1 MAAFPPNADL
11 ALAPPPAPS
20 RQSAT
25 PSAAP
30 SATPS
35 VPSAPQPA
43 PLLPNGGCPKC
54 GSLRGNKDCSV
65 GYCKKCCVKNA
76 LGNPGRAPCNYRAH
90 QLHRNG
96 YAHQPAILP
105 APSLPIATLPS
116 SCSLPIVSSPP
127 IASAILAAPDLPPTR
142 NLSNPLPSGWADA
155 RMRSLQIE
163 QNTLNHAQQLQD
175 SHIMLQQSYN
185 LVWYAQPHIAPLV
198 LTIQLNSLYMSLKLV
213 KSTHFDLMEILG
225 LHPNSLCYAYV
236 QGEWRA
242 HQMGTRWKVQPGQCL
257 LYQLYELP
265 LEACLNLDR
274 ELK

>member
-1 MAAFPPNADL
+1 MHLHPWQLHRRVRLSRDCKEINPNNVGKAYQKCKGCGTIFIHQRMAAFPPNANL

-20 RQSAT
+20 QQSAM

-35 VPSAPQPA
+35 VPSAPQPE

-65 GYCKKCCVKNA
+65 GYCEKCCVKNA

-90 QLHRNG
+90 QLRRNG

-116 SCSLPIVSSPP
+116 SSSLPIVSSPP

-163 QNTLNHAQQLQD
+163 QNTLNHTQQLQD

-185 LVWYAQPHIAPLV
+185 LVCLIA
-198 LTIQLNSLYMSLKLV
+198 
-213 KSTHFDLMEILG
+213 
-225 LHPNSLCYAYV
+225 
-236 QGEWRA
+236 A
-242 HQMGTRWKVQPGQCL
+242 HRSFGIDNT
-257 LYQLYELP
+257 
-265 LEACLNLDR
+265 A
-274 ELK
+274 